1 MHVIYLFV
9 SVSYLEG
16 NEQKIREIDQI
27 GGRQSWDIGN
37 QSSVTLDGT
46 APNF

>member
-1 MHVIYLFV
+1 MHAIYFFV
-9 SVSYLEG
+9 SVSHLEG
-16 NEQKIREIDQI
+16 NEQKIREIDWI
-27 GGRQSWDIGN
+27 RGRQSWDIGN